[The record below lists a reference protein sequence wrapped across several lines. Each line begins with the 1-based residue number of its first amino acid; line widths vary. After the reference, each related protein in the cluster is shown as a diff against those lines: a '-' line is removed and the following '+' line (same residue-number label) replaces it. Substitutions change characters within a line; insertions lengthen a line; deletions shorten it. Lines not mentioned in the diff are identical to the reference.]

1 MPGHLS
7 PVLDPG
13 LGHRRDVLKD
23 RRAHKKLILLVTDGE
38 PSDIDVHDSQY
49 LMFDA
54 KKAVEEN
61 NRHGI
66 FTYCMS
72 LDPKADR
79 YVSRI
84 FGQRNYVVVDHIR
97 RLPEKLPMLYMRVTN

>member
-1 MPGHLS
+1 MCTT
-7 PVLDPG
+7 
-13 LGHRRDVLKD
+13 RD
-23 RRAHKKLILLVTDGE
+23 TCC
-38 PSDIDVHDSQY
+38 S
-49 LMFDA
+49 DA

-84 FGQRNYVVVDHIR
+84 FGQRNYIVVDHIR

>member
-1 MPGHLS
+1 MTIDPDD
-7 PVLDPG
+7 PIRAVEAVLFAADEP
-13 LGHRRDVLKD
+13 LTADTI
-23 RRAHKKLILLVTDGE
+23 RAHVGE
-38 PSDIDVHDSQY
+38 DIDVHDAQY
-49 LMFDA
+49 LVFDA

-61 NRHGI
+61 NRHGV

-84 FGQRNYVVVDHIR
+84 FGMRNYMVLDRIS

>member
-1 MPGHLS
+1 MH
-7 PVLDPG
+7 DA
-13 LGHRRDVLKD
+13 KY
-23 RRAHKKLILLVTDGE
+23 LL
-38 PSDIDVHDSQY
+38 
-49 LMFDA
+49 FDA

-72 LDPKADR
+72 LDAKADR

-84 FGQRNYVVVDHIR
+84 FGVRNYMVLDHIR
-97 RLPEKLPMLYMRVTN
+97 RLPEKLPLVYMRVTS